1 MKHFFSIIMAVL
13 MLASCDN
20 LTNNNSTDNNST
32 DNNTTVTNDIES
44 TRVVIQPYKG
54 IPKSTVEQLK
64 KDLEKN
70 LADYAHTTISSIE
83 ILPEIELT
91 PDLKNDAGTR
101 YRAEKILRK
110 NNEAYKKG
118 TVMIS
123 VTKEDISTTLHGQ
136 ADFGIRGLS
145 FTNGKGCVA
154 STYRC
159 NNANPFWK
167 VVTHEFIHTYW
178 KRLHCVKDDP
188 KCIMQDAKGKGY
200 LKEATGLCDAC
211 VKDLK
216 H

>member
-1 MKHFFSIIMAVL
+1 ML
-13 MLASCDN
+13 MLASC
-20 LTNNNSTDNNST
+20 NNA
-32 DNNTTVTNDIES
+32 TNDSTTTSGSTTASSTTADEG

-64 KDLEKN
+64 KDLEEN
-70 LADYAHTTISSIE
+70 LATYAHTPISSIE

-110 NNEAYKKG
+110 NNEEYKKG

-123 VTKEDISTTLHGQ
+123 VTKADISTTVHGQ

-145 FTNGKGCVA
+145 FTNGKGCVV

-159 NNANPFWK
+159 SASNPFWK
-167 VVTHEFIHTYW
+167 VAAHEFIHTYW
-178 KRLHCVKDDP
+178 KRGHCVKDDP
-188 KCIMQDAKGKGY
+188 KCVMQDAKGKGY
-200 LKEATGLCDAC
+200 LKAATGLCDAC